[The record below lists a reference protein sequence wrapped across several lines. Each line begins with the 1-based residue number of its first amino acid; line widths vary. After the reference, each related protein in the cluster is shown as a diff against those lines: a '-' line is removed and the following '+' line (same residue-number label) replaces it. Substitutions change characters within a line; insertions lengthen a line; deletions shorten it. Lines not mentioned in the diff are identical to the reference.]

1 MKRQNLS
8 LLLLGS
14 IFAMPIVG
22 KAQQTPTEKNI
33 DEVVIVGSRVG
44 GRSNV
49 ESPVPV
55 DVFDLKKAECNFLR
69 QILTRY

>member
-44 GRSNV
+44 G
-49 ESPVPV
+49 
-55 DVFDLKKAECNFLR
+55 A
-69 QILTRY
+69 